1 MRTPPVLAAGLL
13 AAAIV
18 PSVALAAKPPKDP
31 KPVMPPNGAPA
42 LSIDAK
48 PNPVIFTK
56 PVVVSGKLSG
66 VNPKDGV
73 SVQLEKDDTR
83 PFGDSYKPTGLT
95 ATTTNGGSYRFSLK
109 PSRNT
114 QYRAIAKASPAVTS
128 APRLVSVRPLVGLR
142 VSTRNPRAGTLVRF
156 SGIVLP
162 ARDGATAL
170 VQKRSST
177 GRFVTVR
184 RTTLR
189 DSSPG
194 SKYSVR
200 VRVRRSGTYRV
211 KVAGNAEL
219 VNGFSRRIALTI
231 R

>member
-1 MRTPPVLAAGLL
+1 MRTPSVVAAGLL
-13 AAAIV
+13 AAALV

-31 KPVMPPNGAPA
+31 KPVQPPKGAAA
-42 LSIDAK
+42 LTLDAK
-48 PNPVIFTK
+48 PNPVIFTR
-56 PVVVSGKLSG
+56 PVVLSGKLSG
-66 VNPKDGV
+66 VNSVNGV
-73 SVQLEKDDTR
+73 TVRLEEDDTR
-83 PFGDSYKPTGLT
+83 PFGDSYKPTGRT
-95 ATTTNGGSYRFSLK
+95 ATTANGGSYRFSFK
-109 PSRNT
+109 PARNT

-128 APRLVSVRPLVGLR
+128 GARLVLVRPLVGLR
-142 VSTRNPRAGTLVRF
+142 VSTKSTPAGSRVRF

-162 ARDGATAL
+162 ARDGARAL
-170 VQKRSST
+170 VQRRSST

-189 DSSPG
+189 DTSPG

-211 KVAGNAEL
+211 KLVGNAEF
-219 VNGFSRRIALTI
+219 VNGFSRRIALTT